1 MKVAASAATAVVC
14 AAVLT
19 LICGA
24 KPFSHWEDE
33 LEGKSEDSVVTAAP
47 VGEVEMA
54 LLRKFF
60 FYILLWPV
68 DHIQYIVSPVALPW
82 HCHGISMVMPPGS
95 LPLTILFLQ
104 WHACSYG
111 CAHHTFATCMYWC

>member
-33 LEGKSEDSVVTAAP
+33 LEGESEDSVVTAAP
-47 VGEVEMA
+47 VGEVEILPKIGLS
-54 LLRKFF
+54 LLDCLR
-60 FYILLWPV
+60 L
-68 DHIQYIVSPVALPW
+68 
-82 HCHGISMVMPPGS
+82 HGWKI
-95 LPLTILFLQ
+95 
-104 WHACSYG
+104 
-111 CAHHTFATCMYWC
+111 